1 MQSLNRNYLW
11 WLIVMGLIEGT
22 STLVLFFIAMPLKYV
37 ADMPMAVSVVGSVH
51 GFLFLGL
58 VMMFLIGKSLVPLSW
73 GLTVL
78 GLIGAIIP
86 FGPFLVDI
94 KLVRMLREDKA
105 RTAPADLQK

>member
-78 GLIGAIIP
+78 GLIGAIVP

-105 RTAPADLQK
+105 RTAQADLQE